1 MDLIEEEIPTD
12 SVVTAGAVA
21 SLESPAPGSVSM
33 QPERDS
39 ITRRRVLQTLAY
51 GTAGMALYAGE
62 IERHWIDIVHRDI
75 RIAGLPDAFEGMT
88 IAQLSDIHLDE
99 YTEPFLLREAVD
111 HINRMQPDMVLLTGD
126 YVSAELLPQKT
137 TIGAAWQCASMLS
150 SIKCPQ
156 KYAILGNHDI
166 MAGGDAIAEAITSHD
181 IPVLRNG
188 YLPIERGGSRI
199 WLAGIDD
206 PVLGKPNPDLAI
218 PVSIRDVHRE
228 PVILMCHAPDFVDE
242 LVDLPVSQSIA
253 LVLSGHTHGGQVRI
267 PFLGAMHLPPGGR
280 KYIEGWFG
288 FGSMQLYV
296 NRGIGAVGLPFR
308 FNCRPE
314 ITLFHLRAGKAQ
326 EPWLKS

>member
-1 MDLIEEEIPTD
+1 MEAIEVLPTD
-12 SVVTAGAVA
+12 AAVTGDAVA
-21 SLESPAPGSVSM
+21 ALESPAPDPLT
-33 QPERDS
+33 PEIARYA
-39 ITRRRVLQTLAY
+39 ITRRRVLQTLLY

-75 RIAGLPDAFEGMT
+75 RIAGLPEAFDGMT

-111 HINRMQPDMVLLTGD
+111 HINRLQPDMVLLTGD
-126 YVSAELLPQKT
+126 YVSAELLSKKT
-137 TIGAAWQCASMLS
+137 SIGAAWQCASLLS

-156 KYAILGNHDI
+156 KFAILGNHDI
-166 MAGGDAIAEAITSHD
+166 MAGGDAISEAITSHD
-181 IPVLRNG
+181 IPVLRNAF
-188 YLPIERGGSRI
+188 LPIERGKSRI

-206 PVLGKPNPDLAI
+206 PVLGKPNPERSI
-218 PVSIRDVHRE
+218 PVSMHNHRPE

-242 LVDLPVSQSIA
+242 LVDLPLSQSIA

-288 FGSMQLYV
+288 LGSMQLYV
-296 NRGIGAVGLPFR
+296 NRGIGAVGVPFR

-314 ITLFHLRAGKAQ
+314 ITLFRLRAGKAQ
-326 EPWLKS
+326 VPSVKS